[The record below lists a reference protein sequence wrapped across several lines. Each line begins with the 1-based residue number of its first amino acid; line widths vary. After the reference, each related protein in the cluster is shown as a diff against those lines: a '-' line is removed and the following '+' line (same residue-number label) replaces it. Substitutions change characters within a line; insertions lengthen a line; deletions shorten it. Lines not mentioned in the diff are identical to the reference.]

1 MNNTCCNSDE
11 RRLAVLQHPIVNG
24 IDFIEVADNPSDPDE
39 LRQTT
44 LIVHFLKDI
53 SGAAIQ
59 PSNIAIKGGERIS
72 NIIVLEATRADLAS
86 APLPNAAKNML
97 IIKLSLAGDFSTY
110 QLQLIAEPGNDAP
123 PEGFDPILSTQAFSF
138 KVSCPSEFDCISTS
152 ACAPPPRLPKPSI
165 NYLAKDYA
173 TFRQLML
180 DRMAVTIPVWKER
193 NPADMGLMLVELLAY
208 AGDYLSYRQD
218 AIATEAYLSTARK
231 RISVKRHVRLTD
243 YHMHDGCNAR
253 TWLHVEV
260 AEGISGITLAGNS
273 QGKIKFVTTVPG
285 KPPVMN
291 QDSPEADEIFKS
303 KGYEVFEPVMDV
315 ELDSSLNHLNF
326 YNWGKTNCHLKEG
339 ATNATLEGHL
349 NGLKGKILVIKEEVS
364 PHTLQSA
371 DADRTKRHAVRVVA
385 AEHIHDILVESQ
397 TTLSDPKGRAIT
409 RITWHE
415 EDALPYAFCL
425 NTMNKNGETVIISNL
440 LGNIVLAD
448 HGNTVSQE
456 LHYTFQNKQPVLEYA
471 PLTNGK
477 KQDIKITASASAM
490 MHLQPANAVPHIFL
504 KEKNE
509 AALLWQPAK
518 DLVSSRYNSRDFVIE
533 VENNGTTSIRFG
545 NGQNGQMPV
554 HEMRFDAQY
563 RTGNGE
569 RGNIATGSLTHLL
582 SMDANLS
589 RDTIVSIENV
599 TPGFGGAEPETIE
612 EVKYRA
618 PIAFRK
624 QERAVTASDYEE
636 KARAYNKN
644 IQRSAA
650 TLRWTGSWRTVFLSV
665 DTLSRQAFDDSFING
680 LEENLEKYRLAG
692 QDLQIETP
700 DYVPLEIEIDI
711 CVLPHYSRAH
721 VKAAILQ
728 KLSNRHLPGGET
740 GAFHPDNFTFG
751 QPVYLSRI
759 YSEIQMQPGVA
770 SVTIKKFQR
779 LGVNSA
785 VALNSGKVSVGR
797 TEIARLDNDPNAL
810 ENGIININ
818 MSGGN

>member
-1 MNNTCCNSDE
+1 MNHTCCNNDE
-11 RRLAVLQHPIVNG
+11 RRLAVLQHPVVNG
-24 IDFIEVADNPSDPDE
+24 IDFIEVADDPSDPDE

-44 LIVHFLKDI
+44 LIVHFLKEI
-53 SGAAIQ
+53 STTAIQ
-59 PSNIAIKGGERIS
+59 PSNIAITGGERIS
-72 NIIVLEATRADLAS
+72 NITVLEATRSDLAS
-86 APLPNAAKNML
+86 PPLPNAATNML
-97 IIKLSLAGDFSTY
+97 VIKLSHAGDFSTY

-123 PEGFDPILSTQAFSF
+123 PEGFDPILSTRAFSF

-152 ACAPPPRLPKPSI
+152 ACAPPVRGPKPSI

-173 TFRQLML
+173 TFRQLLL
-180 DRMAVTIPVWKER
+180 DRMAVTLPTWKER
-193 NPADMGLMLVELLAY
+193 NPADMGIMLVELLAY

-218 AIATEAYLSTARK
+218 AIATEAYLGTARK
-231 RISVKRHVRLTD
+231 RISVKRHARLAD

-253 TWLHVEV
+253 TWVHVKI
-260 AEGISGITLAGNS
+260 ADGISGITVVGNS

-285 KPPVMN
+285 KPVVMK
-291 QDSPEADEIFKS
+291 QDSSEAVELFS
-303 KGYEVFEPVMDV
+303 SSGYEVFEPVFDV
-315 ELDSSLNHLNF
+315 ELDSTLNHINF
-326 YNWGKTNCHLKEG
+326 YNWGKTICHLKEG
-339 ATNATLEGHL
+339 ATSATLDGHL
-349 NGLKGKILVIKEEVS
+349 HGLAGKILVIKEDVN
-364 PHTLQSA
+364 PHTFQPA
-371 DADRTKRHAVRVVA
+371 DADRAKRHAVCITA
-385 AEHIHDILVESQ
+385 AEHTYDILAESQ
-397 TTLSDPKGRAIT
+397 TTPPDPKGRAVT

-415 EDALPYAFCL
+415 DDALPFAFCI
-425 NTMNKNGETVIISNL
+425 NTHNESGETIITSSL
-440 LGNIVLAD
+440 IGNIVLAD

-456 LHYTFQNKQPVLEYA
+456 LHYTFQNKKPVLKYA

-477 KQDIKITASASAM
+477 KYGGNIPASATAM
-490 MHLQPANAVPHIFL
+490 MYLQPAQAVPHIIL
-504 KEKNE
+504 KEKTD

-518 DLVSSRYNSRDFVIE
+518 DLVSSQYNSRDFVAE
-533 VENNGTTSIRFG
+533 AENNGATFIRFG

-554 HEMRFDAQY
+554 HGMRFDALY
-563 RTGNGE
+563 RTGNGH
-569 RGNIATGSLTHLL
+569 RGNIATGALTHMV
-582 SMDANLS
+582 SNDANLS
-589 RDTIVSIENV
+589 SDTILSIENI
-599 TPGFGGAEPETIE
+599 TPGIGGAEPETIE

-624 QERAVTASDYEE
+624 QERAVTTSDYEE

-650 TLRWTGSWRTVFLSV
+650 TIRWTGSWRTVFLSV
-665 DTLSRQAFDDSFING
+665 DTLSRQAFNDSFING

-728 KLSNRHLPGGET
+728 KLSNRHLGGGET

-751 QPVYLSRI
+751 QPVYLSKI
-759 YSEIQMQPGVA
+759 YSVIQKQPGVA

-779 LGVNSA
+779 LGISSA
-785 VALNSGKVSVGR
+785 EALTSGKLFVGK

-810 ENGIININ
+810 ENGILNIN